1 MDTYG
6 LGGTEVK
13 LDANEAIQEI
23 PQNKTLLIE
32 KLTADTPVKPE
43 VVSGLKTIA
52 DVFAHYQPKLEID
65 FEDAEGGSRKENL
78 SFQTLG
84 DFGLKGITNQS
95 DFLSDLTTQKEQYL
109 KIMKALKTN
118 KVLKAALADPSAKTA
133 LLHAIKGLI
142 NELEQS
148 H

>member
-6 LGGTEVK
+6 LGGNEVK

-32 KLTADTPVKPE
+32 KLTADAPVKPE
-43 VVSGLKTIA
+43 VVTGLKTIG
-52 DVFAHYQPKLEID
+52 DVFSHYQPKVEME
-65 FEDAEGGSRKENL
+65 FEDAEGGSMKEVL
-78 SFQTLG
+78 SFQNLG

-95 DFLSDLTTQKEQYL
+95 EFLSDLTTQKDQYQ

-118 KVLKAALADPSAKTA
+118 KVLKAALADPASKAA
-133 LLHAIKGLI
+133 VLQAIKGLI

-148 H
+148 R

>member
-6 LGGTEVK
+6 LGGNEVK

-32 KLTADTPVKPE
+32 KLTADAPVKPE

-52 DVFAHYQPKLEID
+52 DVFKHYQPKVEME
-65 FEDAEGGSRKENL
+65 FEDAEGTTRKEDLRFEN
-78 SFQTLG
+78 LG
-84 DFGLKGITNQS
+84 DFGLKGVTNQS
-95 DFLSDLTTQKEQYL
+95 AFLSDLTTEKEQYQ

-118 KVLKAALADPSAKTA
+118 KVLKSALADPASKGA
-133 LLHAIKGLI
+133 LLTAIKGLI